1 LKCVSFIFIYTT
13 SESLLTVVINVI
25 DSQTA
30 EAKTMERNEA
40 MSLIIKLLSMMLE
53 QGGSDLFITAGAP
66 PSIKI
71 KGQMTPLSKHPLS
84 AEDAK
89 AITQSVMN
97 DKQLKQ
103 FEETKECNFA
113 IAPPGLS
120 RFRVNAYVQQGMQGL
135 VMRVIASEIP
145 KIDDLGLPEV
155 LKDVIMGKNGL
166 VVMVGGTGSGKST
179 SMAAMLDHRNEHS
192 RGHIITIEDPIE
204 YVHPHKKCI
213 IMQREVGVDTDN
225 WEAALHNTLR
235 QAPDVIVLGEIR
247 DKEIM
252 DFGIEFA
259 QTGHLALAT
268 LHANNANQAIDRI
281 LGFFPSDKQAKLMQ
295 DISLNLRAI
304 ISQRLVRTVDGGRT
318 AAIEILLN
326 TPLISD
332 LIAKGDVS
340 GIKAIM
346 NKSRELGMQ
355 TFDQALFDL
364 YNEGR
369 ISYEEALKNADSIN
383 EVRLKIKLSKENS
396 DADLNEDFAVG
407 MEDSMVDNRERQN
420 NEDGA
425 MFGDSL
431 SLMIE
436 DDEDENT
443 ANN

>member
-1 LKCVSFIFIYTT
+1 V
-13 SESLLTVVINVI
+13 NV
-25 DSQTA
+25 
-30 EAKTMERNEA
+30 
-40 MSLIIKLLSMMLE
+40 
-53 QGGSDLFITAGAP
+53 
-66 PSIKI
+66 
-71 KGQMTPLSKHPLS
+71 
-84 AEDAK
+84 
-89 AITQSVMN
+89 
-97 DKQLKQ
+97 
-103 FEETKECNFA
+103 
-113 IAPPGLS
+113 
-120 RFRVNAYVQQGMQGL
+120 YVQQGMQGL

-145 KIDDLGLPEV
+145 KLDDFGLPEV

-192 RGHIITIEDPIE
+192 YGHIITIEDPIE
-204 YVHPHKKCI
+204 YVHPHKKCL
-213 IMQREVGVDTDN
+213 IMQREVGVDTDS

-281 LGFFPSDKQAKLMQ
+281 LGFFPTEKQAKLMQ

-383 EVRLKIKLSKENS
+383 EVRLKIKLARENS
-396 DADLNEDFAVG
+396 DDDLNEDFAIG
-407 MEDSMVDNRERQN
+407 MEDSMVDDRERKD
-420 NEDGA
+420 ESA
-425 MFGDSL
+425 MFGGSL
-431 SLMIE
+431 SLVS
-436 DDEDENT
+436 DDDTEH
-443 ANN
+443 A